1 MANLVKSIYTG
12 ADITALGEIT
22 ASDSVSIPCYVDV
35 TGTITASRGYG
46 DTWSG
51 FSGSSQTFDFANYQ
65 NFIVTLNYNFT
76 MGNPTTEAVGQTGF
90 FVFKQDATGGKTVS
104 LGSEFK
110 TAGGAGLTLSTAANA
125 IDVVPYIV
133 SASGQI
139 LLGAPQLAFA

>member
-12 ADITALGEIT
+12 ADVTSLGEVT
-22 ASDSVSIPCYVDV
+22 SSDSVSIPCAVGV
-35 TGTITASRGYG
+35 TGTINASRGIG
-46 DTWSG
+46 ATWSG

-76 MGNPTTEAVGQTGF
+76 MGNPSTESVGQSGF
-90 FVFKQDATGGKTVS
+90 FVFKQDATGGYTVS

-110 TAGGAGLTLSTAANA
+110 TAGGAGLTLSSAANA
-125 IDVVPYIV
+125 IDIVPYIV